1 MTLKPELIPQV
12 VARFAAL
19 ADESRLRIL
28 MRLRQSPC
36 NVTTLAGELGAAQA
50 SVSKHLSVLRQAGLV
65 DVERQGTQ
73 AIYRI
78 DDGSVFDMC
87 QIVCDGVVRHLRSQ
101 MAAAGLAP
109 AGPGTG
115 ARREGN
121 HGRRSATRSTRR
133 SVVRTRKG
141 A

>member
-1 MTLKPELIPQV
+1 MALKPELIPQV

-28 MRLRQSPC
+28 MQLRQSPC
-36 NVTTLAGELGAAQA
+36 NVTTLTAELGIAQA
-50 SVSKHLSVLRQAGLV
+50 SVSKHLAVLKQAGLV

-78 DDGSVFDMC
+78 DDRSVFDMC

-101 MAAAGLAP
+101 MVAAGLEP
-109 AGPGTG
+109 ATTSQVTHGRRAAARSSRRPGVRTKTG
-115 ARREGN
+115 AR
-121 HGRRSATRSTRR
+121 S
-133 SVVRTRKG
+133 
-141 A
+141 